1 MVSDFTTKKRG
12 IRQLQIER
20 KDGMGFNDA
29 VVVFCIIE
37 SHPSLP
43 REGQLSNSCLFSS
56 RIRAN
61 EQGSCLICYQLLSSP
76 RFVLMSG
83 LLLVLQNL

>member
-12 IRQLQIER
+12 IRQLHFMR

-29 VVVFCIIE
+29 EVVFCIIE

-61 EQGSCLICYQLLSSP
+61 EQGSCLICYHLFPSP
-76 RFVLMSG
+76 RFVIMSG